1 LKAAAARKLEEAKK
15 AATDKAAADKDGAS
29 VPALLVV
36 DEATGTITADNAEAK
51 TTFDEQPER
60 DSDSEDD
67 EDDPVKNGNDTNK
80 KKVSKAGRRQTKKD
94 EVMIGQGFYFGN
106 NVGEPVVPFCDKLES
121 VWTERFATKMME
133 MGALGGRWRTVQ
145 GMD

>member
-1 LKAAAARKLEEAKK
+1 MELKAAAAQKVEEAKK

-29 VPALLVV
+29 VPVLLAL
-36 DEATGTITADNAEAK
+36 DEATGTISNDDAEAK

-80 KKVSKAGRRQTKKD
+80 KKVSKAGRRQTEKD
-94 EVMIGQGFYFGN
+94 
-106 NVGEPVVPFCDKLES
+106 
-121 VWTERFATKMME
+121 
-133 MGALGGRWRTVQ
+133 
-145 GMD
+145 